1 MARNAILSFGG
12 LVSVEVS
19 IDKATSPADKD
30 VSYDSAS
37 PAGNPVQQVMIDAV
51 TGEAVER
58 DDIQKGRFVEDEFRA
73 IDPDRIAE
81 ITEATKGDGVLE
93 VEFMPLADVPME
105 YATAL
110 HFVKPKKGYE
120 DKLALVAASMDST
133 DQAFVTKFVPTTRQ
147 SLAVGFVRDGV
158 MYMAQFPFAASRK
171 EVPDAAKLDVKSV
184 DSKLV
189 GKFTKLMKE
198 MVNKKAFDEHE
209 DEAVA
214 MKAEAIQAALDGK
227 PVKKSTKKNPR
238 PKATDDLSALL
249 DNALEA
255 VKA

>member
-1 MARNAILSFGG
+1 MARNAILSFG

-19 IDKATSPADKD
+19 IDKATTPADKD

-37 PAGNPVQQVMIDAV
+37 PAGNPVKQVMVDSI

-58 DDIQKGRFVEDEFRA
+58 DDIQKGRFVEDDFRA
-73 IDPDRIAE
+73 IDPDLIDQIA
-81 ITEATKGDGVLE
+81 EATKGDGVLE
-93 VEFMPLADVPME
+93 VEFLPLADVPME

-120 DKLALVAASMDST
+120 AKLAMMAAAMDGT
-133 DQAFVTKFVPTTRQ
+133 GQAFVTKFVPTTRQ

-171 EVPDAAKLDVKSV
+171 PVPEAAQLDVDSV
-184 DSKLV
+184 DPKLV
-189 GKFTKLMKE
+189 TQATKLMKG
-198 MVNKKAFDEHE
+198 MTNKKAFDEHV

-214 MKAEAIQAALDGK
+214 LKADAIQAALDGK
-227 PVKKSTKKNPR
+227 PVKKSSKKNPR

-249 DNALEA
+249 EESLEA
-255 VKA
+255 IK